1 MFYVAVFFAVLCAYL
16 TWLLWQT
23 NKSYSRELETLK
35 ADIVQLVEERD
46 ELEESADIYWNRSE
60 GYRSNADIF
69 KAERDDALRCLD
81 VVLTEQAERISR
93 ELDDAYDSLS
103 MVLAENEKLR
113 VA

>member
-1 MFYVAVFFAVLCAYL
+1 MFYVAVFFAVLCVYL

-23 NKSYSRELETLK
+23 NKIHASTISELMEFEK
-35 ADIVQLVEERD
+35 VLVETEEQV
-46 ELEESADIYWNRSE
+46 ELYWNRSE

-81 VVLTEQAERISR
+81 VVLTEQAANISR

-103 MVLAENEKLR
+103 IVLAENEKLR